1 MQINLRNLFPDP
13 DPKPSVAVQ
22 NQPGRKRLDA
32 FRFRRSPNV
41 SQKPTVMPAGDARRS
56 GEQTGRCP
64 SERCPPKKHIKRQSA
79 TGRLQTTPPDAAE
92 RGRWRQHQ
100 GAARTSVG
108 PAIRAGR
115 GRAAGAPG
123 EAGRR
128 TTPAGPRERGP
139 TGTGRA
145 GPGSGGPSGRTYA
158 ASPARP
164 APPDAVTAPRP
175 RAPQRPAS
183 PHKANPLP
191 SRAAP
196 RRATRPLTGGSTAAL
211 ALPPAPNDERRPPPA
226 ARTVT
231 SGVTRLPLS
240 RAGSPC
246 ACVGRG
252 RGFAPSPFCSGPRG
266 RVSRGLAASRLL
278 WNV

>member
-1 MQINLRNLFPDP
+1 MQINLRNTFLGL

-32 FRFRRSPNV
+32 FQFRRSPNV
-41 SQKPTVMPAGDARRS
+41 SQKPTAMPAGNAQRS
-56 GEQTGRCP
+56 GEQPGRCP
-64 SERCPPKKHIKRQSA
+64 SERCPPKKHIKRQSD
-79 TGRLQTTPPDAAE
+79 TGRQETTPPDAAK

-123 EAGRR
+123 EAPRGTPPARPR
-128 TTPAGPRERGP
+128 EGVPLAPGAQARAVAAPPAGPTLPPR
-139 TGTGRA
+139 
-145 GPGSGGPSGRTYA
+145 S
-158 ASPARP
+158 

-175 RAPQRPAS
+175 RAPQWPAS

-252 RGFAPSPFCSGPRG
+252 RGSAPSPFCCGPRG
-266 RVSRGLAASRLL
+266 RVSSGLAASRLL
-278 WNV
+278 SNV